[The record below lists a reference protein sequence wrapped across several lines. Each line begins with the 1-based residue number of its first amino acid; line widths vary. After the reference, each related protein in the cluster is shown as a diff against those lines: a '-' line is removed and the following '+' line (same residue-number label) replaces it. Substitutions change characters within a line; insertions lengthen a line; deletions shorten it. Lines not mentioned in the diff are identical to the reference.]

1 MNDPIAD
8 FLTRIRNAGLA
19 RKVTLQMP
27 SSKVKAELARILKEE
42 GYIESYEVVDLGSN
56 KKDLSVT
63 LRFSKNRSVIE
74 GLRRVSKGSCRVYVQ
89 ADEIPRVRAGL
100 GTSILSTSQGLM
112 TGKSAK
118 SKNVGGELIALVW

>member
-1 MNDPIAD
+1 
-8 FLTRIRNAGLA
+8 
-19 RKVTLQMP
+19 MP